1 MNAQIPNS
9 FQTTGFTQG
18 MSYEDRLRL
27 IGRHLDIRGYHNVVL
42 IELTDGFVVRATQ
55 GSDPTPQVLEFLT
68 GQFPDLEQEAIAA
81 RGEGE
86 RRHPPSPLLP
96 TGYED
101 FLRSLGWDFDRV
113 QATNVVVSE
122 LLSVFAVSGLERQER
137 ATQTTYAAFE
147 RYLNPESVQALLD
160 DAFSHRTR

>member
-1 MNAQIPNS
+1 MNAQVPNS
-9 FQTTGFTQG
+9 FQPTGFTQG

-27 IGRHLDIRGYHNVVL
+27 IGRHLDINGYHNVVL
-42 IELTDGFVVRATQ
+42 FELADGFVVRATQ
-55 GSDPTPQVLEFLT
+55 HNDTAPQVLEFLT
-68 GQFPDLEQEAIAA
+68 GQFPDLEQAAVAA

-113 QATNVVVSE
+113 QAANVVVSE
-122 LLSVFAVSGLERQER
+122 LMSVFAVSGLERQER
-137 ATQTTYAAFE
+137 ATRTTYAAFE
-147 RYLNPESVQALLD
+147 RYLNPERVQALLD